1 LPYLIVSKE
10 KITERRKIMNFW
22 EKIKKDIRK
31 GIKEG
36 IGIVKEGATVVRE
49 KAEEL
54 TEEGKKRIK
63 IFDLKTKVQKEISEL
78 GGKIY
83 DLSSKVKNPMLDS
96 KVKSAVARIKK
107 LETQI
112 AGLEGKIKIVPK
124 KAARKPAVKSK
135 SK

>member
-1 LPYLIVSKE
+1 
-10 KITERRKIMNFW
+10 MNFW
-22 EKIKKDIRK
+22 EKVKKDIRK

-78 GGKIY
+78 GGKVY

-96 KVKSAVARIKK
+96 KVKAAVARIKK
-107 LETQI
+107 LETQV
-112 AGLEGKIKIVPK
+112 ARFEGKIKIASK
-124 KAARKPAVKSK
+124 KVARKPAVKSK